1 MVAGEAVFFSW
12 FGESIPKG
20 PSIAIKKAGGCL
32 RSGKGLECL
41 SMKVPRPKSIFCSR
55 FLISGLLF
63 MLVLMSAACGRVD
76 TSRRIILW
84 EQMDPK
90 EQEEY
95 DKNLAAFRLAHPEFS
110 EFSFERVHYRP
121 EDLQTQFQTAA
132 LAYGGPSLVYGPAD
146 KIGVYAIMGLL
157 MPINDLVP
165 QSEIDR
171 FDPLALPI
179 IDGQVYGLPDN
190 VGNHLTLV
198 VNMALVDTIAGNTDD
213 WLRQLRMA
221 TVDADADGK
230 PEQYGLVFNLL
241 EPFWLVPWLGGF
253 GGWVMDEQF
262 QPTLDT
268 EAMIGALDFLN
279 TLKNE
284 KVVPQECDYPLADTI
299 FMEGRAAYIINGPW
313 SWQGYREAG
322 IDIRLAPIPMVS
334 ETGLWPTP
342 MTSAKCYSV
351 NRYLNE
357 ETRECT
363 AALLEFMTS
372 REVQLQLAKN
382 LSVQPSD
389 LEARSDP
396 EIMKDETIRASR
408 DQIDKGRLMPIVPEM
423 RAIWDA
429 MRPNY
434 QSVLNGELTPEEA
447 AARMQVRAVTMIERM
462 RE

>member
-1 MVAGEAVFFSW
+1 MRIIRPPIRFFL
-12 FGESIPKG
+12 
-20 PSIAIKKAGGCL
+20 PS
-32 RSGKGLECL
+32 
-41 SMKVPRPKSIFCSR
+41 
-55 FLISGLLF
+55 LLLGV
-63 MLVLMSAACGRVD
+63 LVLLSLLGSCGRVD

-95 DKNLAAFRLAHPEFS
+95 DKNLATFQETHPEFA
-110 EFSFERVHYRP
+110 EFRFERVHYRP

-157 MPINDLVP
+157 MPVNDLLP
-165 QSEIDR
+165 QSELDR
-171 FDPLALPI
+171 FDQRALPI
-179 IDGQVYGLPDN
+179 IDGLVYGLPDN

-198 VNMALVDTIAGNTDD
+198 ANMALVDTIATNTDD
-213 WLRQLRMA
+213 WLRQLHKT
-221 TVDADADGK
+221 TVDADGDGK

-253 GGWVMDEQF
+253 GGWVMDDEF

-268 EAMIGALDFLN
+268 EAMRGALGFLKQ
-279 TLKNE
+279 LKDE
-284 KVVPQECDYPLADTI
+284 GVVPLECDYPLADTI
-299 FMEGRAAYIINGPW
+299 FSEGRAAYIINGPW

-342 MTSAKCYSV
+342 MTSAKCYSI
-351 NRYLNE
+351 NRYLNK
-357 ETRECT
+357 ETYECT
-363 AALLEFMTS
+363 KALLEFMTS
-372 REVQLQLAKN
+372 RQVQLGLART

-389 LEARSDP
+389 LIARSDP
-396 EIMKDETIRASR
+396 DILSDPTLRASR
-408 DQIDKGRLMPIVPEM
+408 DQIEKGRLMPIVPEM

-429 MRPNY
+429 MRPSY
-434 QSVLNGELTPEEA
+434 QSVINGELTPDKA
-447 AARMQVRAVTMIERM
+447 AARMQEKAATMIERM

>member
-1 MVAGEAVFFSW
+1 MRYLCHS
-12 FGESIPKG
+12 
-20 PSIAIKKAGGCL
+20 
-32 RSGKGLECL
+32 
-41 SMKVPRPKSIFCSR
+41 SR
-55 FLISGLLF
+55 RFVSPLLLGVLF
-63 MLVLMSAACGRVD
+63 LVLVLGSCGRVD

-90 EQEEY
+90 EQQEY
-95 DKNLAAFRLAHPEFS
+95 DKNLVAFREAHPEFAD
-110 EFSFERVHYRP
+110 FSFERVHYRP

-157 MPINDLVP
+157 MPVNDLLP

-171 FDPLALPI
+171 FDPKALPI
-179 IDGQVYGLPDN
+179 IDKKVYGLPDN

-198 VNMALVDTIAGNTDD
+198 ANMALVDTIAANTDD
-213 WLRQLRMA
+213 WLQQLRA
-221 TVDADADGK
+221 TTVDSDGDGK

-253 GGWVMDEQF
+253 GGWVMDDQF

-268 EAMIGALDFLN
+268 VAMRGALQFLYN
-279 TLKNE
+279 LKQE
-284 KVVPQECDYPLADTI
+284 HVVPLECDYPLADTI
-299 FMEGRAAYIINGPW
+299 FQEGRAAYIINGPW

-342 MTSAKCYSV
+342 MTSAKCYSI

-357 ETRECT
+357 ETYEVT

-372 REVQLQLAKN
+372 REVQLGLAKT
-382 LSVQPSD
+382 LSVQPAD
-389 LEARSDP
+389 LVARADP
-396 EIMKDETIRASR
+396 EILADPTLRASR

-434 QSVLNGELTPEEA
+434 QSVINGELTPEEA
-447 AARMQVRAVTMIERM
+447 ASRMQDRAALMIERM